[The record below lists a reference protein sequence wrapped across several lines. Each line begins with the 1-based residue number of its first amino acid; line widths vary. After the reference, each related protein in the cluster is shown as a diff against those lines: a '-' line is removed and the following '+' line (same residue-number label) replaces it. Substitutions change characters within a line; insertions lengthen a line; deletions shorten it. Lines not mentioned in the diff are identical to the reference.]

1 MPPGSPSHPRFLGLR
16 SDASPLI
23 LVSVRLYEVL
33 LFMHVLS
40 AAVWFGGAVMFHVL
54 AGRAAMSN
62 DPSRISSL
70 LRDAEFLGKRYF
82 GPASGVTLVAGL
94 WLVFEGG
101 WGFGQIFVLG
111 GLAGLVLST
120 VLGFALIE
128 PVAKKVTAALA
139 GNATVTEDV
148 SNGLVRIRNM
158 SRIDL
163 LILLTVLFLMTVKPG
178 S

>member
-1 MPPGSPSHPRFLGLR
+1 M
-16 SDASPLI
+16 
-23 LVSVRLYEVL
+23 RLYDVL
-33 LFMHVLS
+33 LFVHVLS

-62 DPSRISSL
+62 DPGRISSL

-82 GPASGVTLVAGL
+82 GPTSGVTLVAGL
-94 WLVFEGG
+94 WLVFEGS
-101 WGFGQIFVLG
+101 WGFGRVFVLG
-111 GLAGLVLST
+111 GLAGLILST

-139 GNATVTEDV
+139 GNATITEDV
-148 SNGLVRIRNM
+148 STGLQRIRNV

-163 LILLTVLFLMTVKPG
+163 FILLTVLFLMTVKPG